1 MLKMI
6 HGRIEDRDSW
16 DKPWEDNSEDQK
28 DNPGHNL
35 RKEREKVSQEKPG
48 DNDRE
53 KKEKVPQG
61 KSGRQLDSTFHESG
75 RSLRESLPL
84 GQALWP
90 APFEPG
96 LEYNSPAHG
105 NWNIVHMGM
114 LLPQAHQIYVCAAN
128 CNRGVVLTAAEMD
141 AMDRFSFI
149 ELEEE
154 DLYQGNMED
163 LVIRGVGEIL
173 HRLEYRPRIILLFT
187 VCLHHFMG
195 TDLPFI
201 YETLRSLYPDIFFV
215 DCYMDCILQKEGL
228 TPDQKLRIKLY
239 DILDKG
245 PVNPGQ
251 INIIGNDFPLAD
263 NSDIKRILKAAG
275 KTWRDLTEMTSLDE
289 YLQMGESVLNICT
302 YPLGRP
308 GLEALSEKLE
318 IPGLYLPMVWDYEEI
333 DRQLAL
339 LCRNLGLDE
348 SRRGQKM
355 EAGIKES
362 VRGEDID
369 NIECELADYLKSW
382 LDITALKDE
391 CEKSLEETARFLK
404 GRRLA
409 LDASATP
416 HVLGLARLLLSHGM
430 EVTHIYADAFLP
442 EEEEAW
448 HWLKEHAPH
457 VEICSVIHH
466 NMRVRERAADEKMLA
481 IGQKAAYFHQT
492 PYFVNMVE
500 GGGLHGYDGILT
512 MLARIRQAAVEKKDI
527 EDTIRRKGLGCPCIL

>member
-6 HGRIEDRDSW
+6 HGRIKDRDSW
-16 DKPWEDNSEDQK
+16 DKPWEKNSEDQK
-28 DNPGHNL
+28 ENSDDNVQMDPAF
-35 RKEREKVSQEKPG
+35 R
-48 DNDRE
+48 
-53 KKEKVPQG
+53 
-61 KSGRQLDSTFHESG
+61 ESG
-75 RSLRESLPL
+75 KSLRESLPL

-173 HRLEYRPRIILLFT
+173 HRLEYKPRIILLFT

-201 YETLRSLYPDIFFV
+201 YETLRSLYPDIYFV

-245 PVNPGQ
+245 PLNPRQ
-251 INIIGNDFPLAD
+251 VNIIGNDFPLAD
-263 NSDIKRILKAAG
+263 NSDIKRILRAAG
-275 KTWRDLTEMTSLDE
+275 RTWRDLTEMTSLDE
-289 YLQMGESVLNICT
+289 YLQMGESILNICT
-302 YPLGRP
+302 YPLGQP
-308 GLEALSEKLE
+308 GLEVLSKKLE
-318 IPGLYLPMVWDYEEI
+318 IPGLYLPMAWDYEEI

-348 SRRGQKM
+348 GRRGEKQ
-355 EAGIKES
+355 EAGMK
-362 VRGEDID
+362 GYDPTDID
-369 NIECELADYLKSW
+369 DVEYDPADYLKPW
-382 LDITALKDE
+382 LDITALKNE
-391 CEKSLEETARFLK
+391 CEKSLEETARLLK

-416 HVLGLARLLLSHGM
+416 QVLGLARLLLSHGM

-442 EEEEAW
+442 EEEKAW
-448 HWLKEHAPH
+448 FWLKEYAPH

-512 MLARIRQAAVEKKDI
+512 MLARIREAAVERKDI